1 MDRLGA
7 YPGKRMRIFKKAKE
21 NHPDNT
27 LLFPFRSEM
36 PTVTTVRIKGMLSGG
51 LSTVAETSNEFG
63 TSEVTE
69 DNILDQLKQSRG
81 PHPQSTIAFYGDYIW
96 GPMFGKY
103 FDRDE

>member
-69 DNILDQLKQSRG
+69 DNILDQLKQRRG